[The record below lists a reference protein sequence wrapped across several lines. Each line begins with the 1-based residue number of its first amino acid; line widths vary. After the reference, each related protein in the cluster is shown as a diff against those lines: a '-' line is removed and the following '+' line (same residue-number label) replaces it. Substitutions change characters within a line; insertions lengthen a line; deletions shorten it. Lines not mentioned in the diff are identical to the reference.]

1 MNNTANDAKAMHAL
15 VCNNFFAYLKRF
27 GEIEAEVAAVLRKE
41 SVVLDS
47 RRRTQLLERDQVCK
61 DIFYIYRGSAFLA
74 TVGASKQVVTW
85 ISMDNEIITNVESLD
100 NPRAG
105 YIIELVEDSQ
115 YLRLPFSV
123 LSDLC
128 KKYSSFSTLTRRL
141 GSHFFGVMQE
151 RVNRSQMLTAA
162 EHYAWI
168 REAHPEADRRLPLN
182 VIADYLGINQ
192 ASLSRLRRQ

>member
-1 MNNTANDAKAMHAL
+1 MNNAEAMHAL
-15 VCNNFFAYLKRF
+15 VCNNFFAYLRRF
-27 GEIEAEVAAVLRKE
+27 GELEAEVMSILYKE
-41 SVVLDS
+41 SAALEH

-61 DIFYIYRGSAFLA
+61 DIFYIYKGSAFLA
-74 TVGASKQVVTW
+74 SSGASKQVVTW
-85 ISMDNEIITNVESLD
+85 ISMDNEIITNAESMD

-105 YIIELVEDSQ
+105 YIIELIEDSQ
-115 YLRLPFSV
+115 YLRLPFGV

-128 KKYSSFSTLTRRL
+128 KQYASFSTLTRCL
-141 GSHFFGVMQE
+141 GSHLFGAMQE
-151 RVNRSQMLTAA
+151 RINRSQMLTAA